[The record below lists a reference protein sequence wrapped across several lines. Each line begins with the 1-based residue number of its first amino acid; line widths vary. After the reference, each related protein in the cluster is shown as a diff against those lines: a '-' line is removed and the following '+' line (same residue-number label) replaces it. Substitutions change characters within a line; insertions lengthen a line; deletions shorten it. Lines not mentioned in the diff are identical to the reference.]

1 MSDVVHQTADILR
14 EQAARCRRLA
24 QGVTDREV
32 SRRLRELADEFDE
45 RAAAAEARELCPP

>member
-1 MSDVVHQTADILR
+1 MPDPRRTANVLR

-45 RAAAAEARELCPP
+45 RAAAEEALAD

>member
-32 SRRLRELADEFDE
+32 SRRLLELADEFNE
-45 RAAAAEARELCPP
+45 RAAAEEARER

>member
-45 RAAAAEARELCPP
+45 RAATAEARERCPS

>member
-45 RAAAAEARELCPP
+45 RAAAAEARERCPP